1 MPGRLAYVVGG
12 NIWIWQGSSGRQI
25 TKGGQDGAPALS
37 PDGSRLAYIRYDYSF
52 SDLVISP
59 SGGGEP
65 QFLTDNRPPGETG
78 SKDFVDKAVWAL
90 EPAWTGDGAGLTY
103 TSDLGTD
110 APVLWAM
117 DADGGNAHQLRTS
130 PPAPPL
136 EHPRSAP
143 DGSILATSFGS
154 GKAEVWRL
162 DRDSG
167 VWTEVAAPP
176 DGAYD
181 PAPSLDGKWVVYAGR
196 TGKAT
201 DLWLVPADRSAPAVQ
216 LTHLGRARAPIFS
229 PDGGQLAFL
238 AEKDER
244 FQIFVAAVRT
254 SNGVLTL
261 DSPQQVTSIPQGVDA
276 TARLSWSR

>member
-1 MPGRLAYVVGG
+1 MTHAHFQPTRRRLLAAGAVALALVALWVGGSVAAGPAAAPTMPGRLAYVVGG

-143 DGSILATSFGS
+143 DGSILASSFGS
-154 GKAEVWRL
+154 G
-162 DRDSG
+162 
-167 VWTEVAAPP
+167 
-176 DGAYD
+176 
-181 PAPSLDGKWVVYAGR
+181 
-196 TGKAT
+196 
-201 DLWLVPADRSAPAVQ
+201 
-216 LTHLGRARAPIFS
+216 
-229 PDGGQLAFL
+229 
-238 AEKDER
+238 
-244 FQIFVAAVRT
+244 
-254 SNGVLTL
+254 
-261 DSPQQVTSIPQGVDA
+261 
-276 TARLSWSR
+276 